1 VDAEGRQDRGQQV
14 VILTVLGDALLRQED
29 AQGARV
35 KYEEGLRFAEAQRDL
50 RAEATVRIR
59 LARLLAAADQHA
71 EGVAMAQRALAL
83 YQTLRD
89 RSREADT
96 LSLLGSFH
104 QAQGDTVR
112 AAELYERALA
122 LYRALRDQPREAASL
137 VNLATVYEAQGSP
150 QEARE
155 TQHKAIFLLQQAIR

>member
-1 VDAEGRQDRGQQV
+1 
-14 VILTVLGDALLRQED
+14 
-29 AQGARV
+29 
-35 KYEEGLRFAEAQRDL
+35 
-50 RAEATVRIR
+50 
-59 LARLLAAADQHA
+59 
-71 EGVAMAQRALAL
+71 MAQRALAL

-89 RSREADT
+89 RLREANT

-104 QAQGDTVR
+104 QAQGNPEHAV
-112 AAELYERALA
+112 ELYERALA

-155 TQHKAIFLLQQAIR
+155 TQHKAIYLLQQANR